1 MSHLSEENLDEMIA
15 RERATERP
23 PLNSW
28 QTIAAGLREEGIIR
42 GPAQGRWTA
51 QPWLRAAAAVVL
63 VAGGIAFG
71 RTSASRASLSAGAGD
86 ASQPVAQS
94 LSGKAVSTALT
105 PAFRSADEA
114 WETLN
119 RAGAEYQRASAYL
132 ATINSGAQPR
142 VDSASLYT
150 SRLAA
155 LEQVMSA
162 TQSALERAP
171 RDPVINQYY
180 LATMGAREATRQQL
194 ARPAGL
200 RLTGF

>member
-28 QTIAAGLREEGIIR
+28 QTIAAGLREEGLIR
-42 GPAQGRWTA
+42 GPAQSRWAA

-71 RTSASRASLSAGAGD
+71 RTSASRGPVSPGANSG
-86 ASQPVAQS
+86 SQTAAQVP
-94 LSGKAVSTALT
+94 SGQAVSTVAA

-142 VDSASLYT
+142 VDSSSLYT

-162 TQSALERAP
+162 TQSALEQAP